1 MKFHI
6 VFDCDGTLLD
16 TSHYRY
22 SLFPGIK
29 ELLADLAQDS
39 ILYVWTA
46 RDRASLIRILE
57 EHGVYSYFDSFCTLE
72 DAHPK
77 PHISGLIELVGMHPK
92 DSICVIGDTSND
104 ILGARNFGVKSI
116 AAGWNK
122 ELNGPYLREIGADFI
137 VMDPIECSRI
147 IRLNLKGD
155 THV

>member
-16 TSHYRY
+16 TSSFRY

-46 RDRASLIRILE
+46 RDRTSLKRILDE
-57 EHGVYSYFDSFCTLE
+57 SGVASYFDSFSTLG
-72 DAHPK
+72 DALPK
-77 PHISGLIELVGMHPK
+77 PHISGLKDLVGIYPK
-92 DSICVIGDTSND
+92 ESICVIGDTMND
-104 ILGARNFGVKSI
+104 IQGARNFGVKSI
-116 AAGWNK
+116 GAGWNK
-122 ELNGPYLREIGADFI
+122 EVSGAYLKEIGADFI
-137 VMDPIECSRI
+137 VNDPLECSKI